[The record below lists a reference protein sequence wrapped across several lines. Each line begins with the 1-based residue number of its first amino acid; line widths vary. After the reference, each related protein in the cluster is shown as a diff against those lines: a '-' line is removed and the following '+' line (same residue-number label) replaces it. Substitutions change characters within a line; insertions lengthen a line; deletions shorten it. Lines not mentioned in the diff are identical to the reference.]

1 MVFLYMIEISN
12 GALRSATI
20 SAIWTSKIKG
30 IPYTKERLLVLWRKV
45 YIPKMEPMLPPIT
58 AMIKKGCFRNP
69 EGPFFCFVFV
79 NAHEGKADEIY

>member
-1 MVFLYMIEISN
+1 MIEISN

-30 IPYTKERLLVLWRKV
+30 IPYTKERCLVLWRKV

-58 AMIKKGCFRNP
+58 AMIKRVASGIRKALFFAFYLSMPIRANP
-69 EGPFFCFVFV
+69 IRLT
-79 NAHEGKADEIY
+79 AAK